1 MRCSPVRFRRDR
13 TTAAPIDNVPYVVGI
28 IEFDEQKGLR
38 LPARV
43 LDIAPQD
50 VGVGMLINASD

>member
-1 MRCSPVRFRRDR
+1 
-13 TTAAPIDNVPYVVGI
+13 VVGI